1 MTYRGILRENTL
13 GWVKDTEVGK
23 WVGILVGVAV
33 TFIVAAAL
41 YTVFANSLTSFD
53 TAMGNDISAAILLIA
68 PIAVGVG
75 LLLYV
80 LKETGLYGA

>member
-1 MTYRGILRENTL
+1 M
-13 GWVKDTEVGK
+13 
-23 WVGILVGVAV
+23 VGVAV

-41 YTVFANSLTSFD
+41 YSVFSSALTSFN
-53 TAMGNDISAAILLIA
+53 TAMGNGISAAILVIA

-80 LKETGLYGA
+80 LKETGLYGGGA

>member
-1 MTYRGILRENTL
+1 VVVNEIAEDGASGTGKI
-13 GWVKDTEVGK
+13 VG
-23 WVGILVGVAV
+23 VLIGVAV

-41 YTVFANSLTSFD
+41 YTVFKNALVSFD
-53 TAMGNDISAAILLIA
+53 SAMGNSISAAILLVA

-80 LKETGLYGA
+80 LDETGIYRR

>member
-1 MTYRGILRENTL
+1 M
-13 GWVKDTEVGK
+13 
-23 WVGILVGVAV
+23 LVGVAV

-41 YTVFANSLTSFD
+41 YSVFKDALTSFD
-53 TAMGNDISAAILLIA
+53 AAMSNGISAAILIVA

-80 LKETGLYGA
+80 LKEAGLYNGGQ

>member
-1 MTYRGILRENTL
+1 M
-13 GWVKDTEVGK
+13 
-23 WVGILVGVAV
+23 LVGVAV

-41 YTVFANSLTSFD
+41 YSVFHDALVSFNS
-53 TAMGNDISAAILLIA
+53 AMGNGISAAILIIA

-80 LKETGLYGA
+80 LKEAGLVKSD

>member
-1 MTYRGILRENTL
+1 VNQIAEDGKLSTG
-13 GWVKDTEVGK
+13 GVVGML
-23 WVGILVGVAV
+23 IAVAV

-41 YTVFANSLTSFD
+41 YSVFKNALVSFD
-53 TAMGNDISAAILLIA
+53 SAMSNSISAAILLVA

-80 LKETGLYGA
+80 LDETGIYRR